1 MASAVANPRFDPVAP
16 GRLGF
21 GCAPLGNLYR
31 PVSDAEAAA
40 SLHAAIEAGITYMD
54 VAPHYGFGLAEKRLG
69 AALEEADPGQ
79 RIIVSTKVGRRLDPV
94 PPDTDLDAARQAF
107 VSPEPFESV
116 FDYSYD
122 AVMRSWEE
130 SRKRLRRDRID
141 ILYVHD
147 IGRYAHGDDHPRLFR
162 ELMTGGYRAL
172 RELRDGGAV
181 AAIGLGVNEWQVC
194 EEALDEADFDIMLLA
209 GRYTLLEQG
218 ALDSF
223 LPLCTERGVSVVIGG
238 PYNSGIL
245 AHGVK
250 GPGPFH
256 YEYQPAP
263 PEVVARVR
271 AIEAVCDRH
280 GVPLA
285 AAALRFPLAHPQVV
299 SVIPGMSSARRV
311 AETVALM
318 GQAIPP
324 AFWDEL
330 RALGLIRTDAPT
342 PTDEQET

>member
-1 MASAVANPRFDPVAP
+1 MTIVPDRHAFDQNRL

-21 GCAPLGNLYR
+21 GCSTLGNLYR
-31 PVSDAEAAA
+31 PMRDADAEATVRAA
-40 SLHAAIEAGITYMD
+40 LDAGIAYMD

-69 AALEEADPGQ
+69 AALAQADPDE

-94 PPDTDLDAARQAF
+94 APGTDLSQSRQAF

-122 AVMRSWEE
+122 AVMRSWEG
-130 SRKRLRRDRID
+130 SRRRLRRERID

-162 ELMTGGYRAL
+162 ELMDGGYRAL
-172 RELRDGGAV
+172 RELRDGGV
-181 AAIGLGVNEWQVC
+181 VGAIGLGVNEWQVC
-194 EEALDEADFDIMLLA
+194 EEALAAGDFDMMLLA
-209 GRYTLLEQG
+209 GRYTLLEQE

-223 LPLCTERGVSVVIGG
+223 LPLCAARDVQVVIGG

-256 YEYQPAP
+256 YEYQPAS
-263 PEVVARVR
+263 PETVARVA
-271 AIEAVCDRH
+271 AIEALCDDH
-280 GVPLA
+280 HVPLA
-285 AAALRFPLAHPQVV
+285 AAALQFPLAHPQVA
-299 SVIPGMSSARRV
+299 SVIPGMNSAARV
-311 AETVALM
+311 KQAV
-318 GQAIPP
+318 GQVDHPIPA
-324 AFWDEL
+324 AFWADM
-330 RALGLIRTDAPT
+330 RSADLIRPDAPT
-342 PTDEQET
+342 PV